1 MSSKDIFKQKAK
13 ESGYTEVVDVDLT
26 KLKFDES
33 LLAMCAQN
41 ACGYYGT
48 CWTCPPGSGEMEDLK
63 KKILSFSE
71 GVLVQKVYT
80 LEDSFDFEGMMA
92 GNQDFN
98 NLFYE
103 MTDYLQEKIGDNF
116 YSLKAGSC
124 DLCAQCT
131 YPDAPCI
138 MPDKARP
145 SIEACGINVTAL
157 CAVAGIPYIYGPN
170 TVAYDALF
178 MF

>member
-1 MSSKDIFKQKAK
+1 MNSKEIFKQKAI
-13 ESGYTEVVDVDLT
+13 EAGYTQAVDVDLS
-26 KLKFDES
+26 KLSFDES

-48 CWTCPPGSGEMEDLK
+48 CWTCPPGSGEMEVLK
-63 KKILSFSE
+63 KMILSYSE

-80 LEDSFDFEGMMA
+80 LEDSFDYEGMVA
-92 GNQDFN
+92 GSADFN
-98 NLFYE
+98 TLFYKMME
-103 MTDYLQEKIGDNF
+103 FVSDKIGESY

-124 DLCAQCT
+124 DLCEKCT

-138 MPDKARP
+138 IPEKARP
-145 SIEACGINVTAL
+145 SIEACGINVSVL
-157 CAVAGIPYIYGPN
+157 CSIAGIPYIYGPN

-178 MF
+178 LF

>member
-1 MSSKDIFKQKAK
+1 MNSKEIFKQKAN
-13 ESGYTEVVDVDLT
+13 EAGYTQVVDVDLS
-26 KLKFDES
+26 KLNFEPS

-48 CWTCPPGSGEMEDLK
+48 NWTCPPGSGELEDLK
-63 KKILSFSE
+63 KKILSYKE
-71 GVLVQKVYT
+71 GVLVQKMYT

-92 GNQDFN
+92 GSADFN
-98 NLFYE
+98 TLFYD
-103 MTDYLQEKIGDNF
+103 MMDYLSGEIGDKF

-124 DLCAQCT
+124 DLCEQCT

-138 MPDKARP
+138 IPDKARP
-145 SIEACGINVTAL
+145 SIEACGINVSAL
-157 CAVAGIPYIYGPN
+157 CDIAGIPYIYGAN

-178 MF
+178 LF